1 MLVGAVG
8 GYQSA
13 IEIGLPGLNL
23 NKNIAIIIYMILGA
37 AIGYVIGGVVGR
49 SLTRILTG
57 IENSLQNIPISELV
71 IGIGGL
77 ASGLVIAYLIALP
90 FGLIDIPVLR
100 LFLTGLTYVFFGWL
114 GLRLGL
120 GRRGEVADMLNP
132 KAAASRIDIAG
143 RSGANDKLL
152 DTNIIIDGRIIDVIK
167 AGFLEGR
174 IVVPR
179 FVLHELQAVADSDD
193 GLKRGRGRRGLDI
206 LRSLQTDLNFIVQ
219 INETDYSTVFGVDAK
234 LVRLAREI
242 GATVVTN
249 DYNLNKVAQL
259 EGVKVLNLNDLAN
272 AVKAVVLPGEEMIA
286 KIVREGKEPGQ
297 GIGYL
302 EDGTMVVVEDGLAH
316 IGQTV
321 ELKVT
326 SVLQTPAGRMVFTK
340 IKAAERI

>member
-1 MLVGAVG
+1 
-8 GYQSA
+8 
-13 IEIGLPGLNL
+13 
-23 NKNIAIIIYMILGA
+23 
-37 AIGYVIGGVVGR
+37 
-49 SLTRILTG
+49 
-57 IENSLQNIPISELV
+57 
-71 IGIGGL
+71 
-77 ASGLVIAYLIALP
+77 
-90 FGLIDIPVLR
+90 
-100 LFLTGLTYVFFGWL
+100 
-114 GLRLGL
+114 
-120 GRRGEVADMLNP
+120 MLNP